1 MVTLIGQSF
10 RTKLELHLVLIS
22 SLIRALDTRPVAVIR
37 LYTTILLYKFNGMYS
52 SQIYAL

>member
-22 SLIRALDTRPVAVIR
+22 SLIRALDTRPVAAIR
-37 LYTTILLYKFNGMYS
+37 LYTTILLYKFNEPNLCIMR
-52 SQIYAL
+52 